1 MKRARDVRDQLVG
14 LMERV
19 ELEMESH
26 SEDHD
31 GIKKAITAGFF
42 YNAAQLQK
50 SGNYRTVKNPQAVH
64 LHPSSGLAEVPH
76 SPSLV
81 MHAAIATDG
90 RACSPFLIAVR
101 REVML

>member
-1 MKRARDVRDQLVG
+1 MCGARAQVRSMKRARDVRDQLVG

-50 SGNYRTVKNPQAVH
+50 SGNYRTIKNPQAVH
-64 LHPSSGLAEVPH
+64 LHPSSGLAEVTH
-76 SPSLV
+76 SAVAGLARSN
-81 MHAAIATDG
+81 IA
-90 RACSPFLIAVR
+90 R
-101 REVML
+101 

>member
-26 SEDHD
+26 PDDHD
-31 GIKKAITAGFF
+31 AIKKAITAGFF

-50 SGNYRTVKNPQAVH
+50 TGSYRTLKTGQPVH
-64 LHPSSGLAEVPH
+64 LHPSSGLAEVRTAR
-76 SPSLV
+76 V
-81 MHAAIATDG
+81 QDTMKED
-90 RACSPFLIAVR
+90 
-101 REVML
+101 